1 MSSRLARRLVR
12 LYPRAWRAR
21 YEDEFVAL
29 VETRDSGWL
38 DSLDIIRGAA
48 HEWLRLTRTGRAL
61 GIAFEAWTAAVV
73 WSLIIASIGSLIVG
87 VGRFLMGFESTLILP
102 FRSVELARSFVVE
115 MPAAIALA
123 AMLAAPW
130 FALCRWTGLAE
141 RMPIFVRLVSLV
153 SSFAMCAWFVFSAEQ
168 LTGVFAAGWVLS
180 AHVLGARSP
189 NPLGLR

>member
-1 MSSRLARRLVR
+1 MSKRFARRLVR
-12 LYPRAWRAR
+12 LYPLAWRAR
-21 YEDEFVAL
+21 YEEEFVAL
-29 VETRDSGWL
+29 LDARVLGWL
-38 DSLDIIRGAA
+38 DLVDVGRGAA
-48 HEWLRLTRTGRAL
+48 REWLRLTRTGRAL
-61 GIAFEAWTAAVV
+61 EIAFEVWTAAVV

-87 VGRFLMGFESTLILP
+87 VGQFLMGFESTLVLP
-102 FRSVELARSFVVE
+102 FLSVELARSFIVE

-123 AMLAAPW
+123 AVLAAPW

-180 AHVLGARSP
+180 AHVVSTRARVVAS
-189 NPLGLR
+189 